1 MHELRNRRSGYRVS
15 MMKTAMFVA
24 GLPVGGVRPPLIPME
39 PADRDELRKL
49 MVRNGL
55 LSSKIAA

>member
-1 MHELRNRRSGYRVS
+1 